1 MTMEQK
7 QQLRLKEKYNF
18 KKEED
23 GSWSFEYNKKKA
35 FIINLSD
42 PINIKIITPFI
53 MRREQLGTISKIVY
67 EGMESNNLDREELV
81 NFTKFSI
88 EIIGNMLDK
97 RKMGSPDYFVNMIYQ
112 DIKTKK
118 DDFEFMMVLSDIV
131 SMIDKSTSNHL
142 SQFSDS
148 KMTAIHNAYFEI
160 VLKGLSDSYM
170 ISDTGIVQMLTRI
183 EEDDPD
189 PQDEYNLADMTP
201 INREEI

>member
-1 MTMEQK
+1 MTTEQK

-23 GSWSFEYNKKKA
+23 GSWSFEYNEKKA
-35 FIINLSD
+35 FIINLFD
-42 PINIKIITPFI
+42 PINIKIITPFV

-67 EGMESNNLDREELV
+67 EGMENNLLDREELV

-131 SMIDKSTSNHL
+131 SMIDKSTSNQL
-142 SQFSDS
+142 SQFSES

-160 VLKGLSDSYM
+160 VLKGLDDSYM
-170 ISDTGIVQMLTRI
+170 ISDTGVIQMLTRI

>member
-1 MTMEQK
+1 MTTEQK

-23 GSWSFEYNKKKA
+23 GSWSFEYNEKKA
-35 FIINLSD
+35 FIINLFD
-42 PINIKIITPFI
+42 PINIKIITPFV

-67 EGMESNNLDREELV
+67 EGMENNLLEKEELV

-131 SMIDKSTSNHL
+131 SMIDKSTSNQL
-142 SQFSDS
+142 SQFSES

-160 VLKGLSDSYM
+160 VLKGSGDSYM
-170 ISDTGIVQMLTRI
+170 ISDTGVIQMLTRI